1 MRTVLASLFA
11 ASVLLAA
18 SVSRADDAAPAP
30 ARTDAPAPASTWYG
44 YQTLATD
51 GVALALLIPAATSGV
66 SATQQ
71 GFGVGS
77 LVMYGV
83 AAPIVHFSHGHV
95 GKGFL
100 DLALRA
106 GIPIATG
113 FIGGAIAVA
122 EPAPGCGTP
131 SGCEPFG
138 GAMQELAG
146 IGLGVMI
153 GVATAVTIDATVIAR
168 EPAQQD
174 AAVDR
179 PEPPPPPPRPT
190 TATIAPTFDLAPER
204 TGGTRATVGVVG
216 TF

>member
-1 MRTVLASLFA
+1 V
-11 ASVLLAA
+11 
-18 SVSRADDAAPAP
+18 PAEAQRP
-30 ARTDAPAPASTWYG
+30 GSTWYG

-51 GVALALLIPAATSGV
+51 GVALALLIPAMTSNV

-71 GFGVGS
+71 GFSVGA
-77 LVMYGV
+77 LVMYGA
-83 AAPIVHFSHGHV
+83 AAPLVHFSHGHV

-106 GIPIATG
+106 GIPVATG
-113 FIGGAIAVA
+113 FIGGAIAAA

-131 SGCEPFG
+131 SGCALFG

-146 IGLGVMI
+146 IGIGVMI

-174 AAVDR
+174 GTMDR
-179 PEPPPPPPRPT
+179 PEPPPPPRPT
-190 TATIAPTFDLAPER
+190 TAKIAPTFDLAPER
-204 TGGTRATVGVVG
+204 TGGSRATVGVVG